1 MLSSILK
8 SCTATLGLREK
19 TKKKDRKRSDFGK
32 KRRLRIS
39 IMHKISMSRVSKR
52 LPWLDDMKIVPKI
65 SIMFSVFSLIISGV
79 GYLSINQL
87 TNVAEPMTAD
97 SEKLLTST
105 THAIIIYVLIF
116 TIITIGCL
124 ILSFKPMIK
133 SLRKSQEIHSR
144 SQREYHDLYENSPA
158 LYRTINTDGIIVNCN
173 KSYAERLG
181 YTNEEIIGTSI
192 FKHTADNDIEAMR
205 DSFETWKR
213 TGAVKHREVWLKA
226 KDGTI
231 FPTLI
236 SANNL
241 YDENGKLIGSNT
253 IIEDISEIY
262 EARKRIERQAI
273 LELQFTELK
282 KMEKLKDEFTSMIT
296 HELKSPLFPILGYC
310 EMLIKHV
317 SSSNLTAE
325 QQKMIKEIHKNSN
338 KMHRLIRDLL
348 TAQKLEMGR
357 MKFDKIKFDVT
368 EFMMEIYRE
377 YLPLMQ
383 EKQVEF
389 VNSSEEKLTLISDKH
404 RIGQVID
411 NLVLNS
417 TDFTPAKQ
425 GRIEI
430 SARSKD
436 EMIVFYVKDNGSG
449 IPKDQQENLF
459 HKFYQV
465 DTSLGRKHGGN
476 GLGLAICKGVTEGL
490 GGRIWMEGEEGKGTT
505 FYFSIPKNRNAI
517 ESS

>member
-1 MLSSILK
+1 
-8 SCTATLGLREK
+8 
-19 TKKKDRKRSDFGK
+19 
-32 KRRLRIS
+32 
-39 IMHKISMSRVSKR
+39 
-52 LPWLDDMKIVPKI
+52 
-65 SIMFSVFSLIISGV
+65 
-79 GYLSINQL
+79 
-87 TNVAEPMTAD
+87 
-97 SEKLLTST
+97 
-105 THAIIIYVLIF
+105 
-116 TIITIGCL
+116 
-124 ILSFKPMIK
+124 
-133 SLRKSQEIHSR
+133 
-144 SQREYHDLYENSPA
+144 
-158 LYRTINTDGIIVNCN
+158 
-173 KSYAERLG
+173 
-181 YTNEEIIGTSI
+181 
-192 FKHTADNDIEAMR
+192 
-205 DSFETWKR
+205 
-213 TGAVKHREVWLKA
+213 
-226 KDGTI
+226 
-231 FPTLI
+231 
-236 SANNL
+236 
-241 YDENGKLIGSNT
+241 
-253 IIEDISEIY
+253 
-262 EARKRIERQAI
+262 
-273 LELQFTELK
+273 
-282 KMEKLKDEFTSMIT
+282 MEKLKDEFTSMIT
-296 HELKSPLFPILGYC
+296 HELKTPLFPILGYC